1 LQPRSSSIPISPRR
15 SLIASRLKMRASIFV
30 LALAAAL
37 ANAPLTARA
46 DVVPKFDVEKS
57 CKAEIADTGGVGETL
72 ASCMNDEEQARK
84 ELTEHWGEYANDD
97 KRACIG
103 ETTSAG
109 MPSYVEL
116 VTCLEMASDI
126 KKRSKDQ

>member
-1 LQPRSSSIPISPRR
+1 
-15 SLIASRLKMRASIFV
+15 MRASIFV

-46 DVVPKFDVEKS
+46 DVVPRFEKS

-84 ELTEHWGEYANDD
+84 ELTQHWGEYANDD

>member
-1 LQPRSSSIPISPRR
+1 
-15 SLIASRLKMRASIFV
+15 MRASIFV

-84 ELTEHWGEYANDD
+84 ELTEHWGQYANVD